1 MHFDKNDLVLL
12 YNADNS
18 KDKKTLAY
26 ALTITKKVN
35 KQELNSVRVSD
46 TLFRM
51 ILDSLEL
58 DGKKLL
64 NKADP
69 YYQTYIKG
77 KDLTHEEWFN
87 VLRSR
92 PSLLRSPVALY
103 RDKAVICETP
113 TDVLKVM
120 QGAKIVSVVG

>member
-1 MHFDKNDLVLL
+1 MHFSKNDLVLL
-12 YNADNS
+12 YNSENS
-18 KDKKTLAY
+18 KDRKTLAY

-51 ILDSLEL
+51 MLDKLSI

-69 YYQTYIKG
+69 FYQSNIKG
-77 KDLTHEEWFN
+77 KDLDPEEWYN

-92 PSLLRSPVALY
+92 PSLLRSPVAFY
-103 RDKAVICETP
+103 RDKAIICETP
-113 TDVLKVM
+113 TDVLRVM
-120 QGAKIVSVVG
+120 